1 MITSSANAQV
11 KEVIQLN
18 KKAKERRKQ
27 QLFIVEG
34 HKMFQEAPKSWVS
47 KIFVTEGY
55 AAEHEGLLAG
65 RSFEVVDDRVF
76 AQMSDTQT
84 PQGVLCLLQMP
95 QYRKED
101 VITGESPLLLV
112 LEDLQDPG
120 NVGTI
125 FRTAEGAG
133 VSGIIMSKNCVDLF
147 NPKTIRSTMGSIYRM
162 PFLYVDSLEEELEL
176 LKKRN
181 IRTFAAHLE
190 GEHAYDLED
199 YTGGSAFLIGNEG
212 NGLSDQLSEQ
222 ADTWIR
228 IPMCGQVE
236 SLNAAVASSLLIYEA
251 FRQRRNK

>member
-1 MITSSANAQV
+1 MITSSSNAQV

-18 KKAKERRKQ
+18 KKAKERRKK

-34 HKMFQEAPKSWVS
+34 HKMFQEAPESWVS
-47 KIFVTEGY
+47 RIFVTDSY
-55 AAEHEGLLAG
+55 AAEHEPLLAG
-65 RSFEVVDDRVF
+65 RRYEVVEERVF

-95 QYRKED
+95 QYGEED
-101 VITGESPLLLV
+101 ILTGESPLLLV

-162 PFLYVDSLEEELEL
+162 PFIYAESLEEQLIR
-176 LKKRN
+176 LKGKG
-181 IRTFAAHLE
+181 ITSFAAHLD
-190 GEHAYDLED
+190 GANAYDQED

-212 NGLSDQLSEQ
+212 NGLSNLISGL
-222 ADTWIR
+222 ADTKIR

-251 FRQRRNK
+251 FRQRRYK